1 MIDVKG
7 VAALMLSQ
15 QPYSVRGRL
24 NPLPPPTPLVK
35 KLNNFKTVQAMTA
48 KHSNFS

>member
-24 NPLPPPTPLVK
+24 NPLPPTPLVK
-35 KLNNFKTVQAMTA
+35 KLNNFKTVQAITA
-48 KHSNFS
+48 KHSYFS